1 MAESSLGYKLR
12 VLRKASFG
20 KFFDVVKTASER
32 SGKSR
37 ISCMTDMIGC
47 MKKYG
52 AGYYDYIIF
61 QFYNLT
67 PAQRDT
73 YLTRFR
79 SKKLIMQYNDES
91 YAHIFDNKNE
101 FNNVFKDYIGRK
113 FVDMEN
119 NTDEEILEY
128 ISSTGRIF
136 AKMKDLTCGHGAEII
151 DTSDFESSEAVL
163 KYAREKDFGTLEDII
178 ENHPALAEMYPC
190 SVNTMRMI
198 TLIGDDGKPHL
209 IYAVQKFG
217 NNGRIVDNYGLHGPV
232 DLETGEFL
240 FPAHPGETTA
250 DELFTV
256 HPYTGK
262 QIVGFVTPMFKE
274 AREMVLKAAMV
285 VPQMR
290 YVGWDVAVT
299 PNGPAIIEGN
309 NYCAHDFWQLP
320 GQTPGGIGII
330 PELMKIVPSF
340 KYR

>member
-32 SGKSR
+32 SGKSKAY
-37 ISCMTDMIGC
+37 CMTDMLGC
-47 MKKYG
+47 MRKYG

-101 FNNVFKDYIGRK
+101 FNHVFKDYIGRK
-113 FVDMEN
+113 FVDMES
-119 NTDEEILEY
+119 NTDEEIIDY
-128 ISSTGRIF
+128 ISNTKRIF

-151 DTSDFESSEAVL
+151 DTSEFENSEAVL
-163 KYAREKDFGTLEDII
+163 RYAREKNFGTLEDII

-232 DLETGEFL
+232 DLET
-240 FPAHPGETTA
+240 
-250 DELFTV
+250 
-256 HPYTGK
+256 
-262 QIVGFVTPMFKE
+262 
-274 AREMVLKAAMV
+274 
-285 VPQMR
+285 
-290 YVGWDVAVT
+290 
-299 PNGPAIIEGN
+299 
-309 NYCAHDFWQLP
+309 
-320 GQTPGGIGII
+320 
-330 PELMKIVPSF
+330 
-340 KYR
+340 